1 MTERSEILME
11 PAVEQF
17 VERMGL
23 FFEDDGHPRIAGRM
37 FGFMLLSPE
46 PCSLDDLAEQ
56 LQVSKASVST
66 NARLLEAWGAVE
78 RVARPGDRRDYYQT
92 AEDMP
97 VRMLERRLE
106 RIHSM
111 RILVQEGRQAISG
124 MHPRVAER
132 MRMYQV
138 IHEHAASN
146 IADALQQLRS
156 CIQQGGRVESPEHMA
171 P

>member
-1 MTERSEILME
+1 MTERSQILMD
-11 PAVEQF
+11 PAVEHF

-37 FGFMLLSPE
+37 FAFLLLSSE

-92 AEDMP
+92 ADDIH
-97 VRMLERRLE
+97 VRMLERRLD
-106 RIHSM
+106 RIQSM
-111 RILVQEGRQAISG
+111 RELVQEGRQAISG
-124 MHPRVAER
+124 LEPSVAER
-132 MRMYQV
+132 MRVYQV
-138 IHEHAASN
+138 IHEHAAAN
-146 IADALQQLRS
+146 IAEALRQLRS
-156 CIQQGGRVESPEHMA
+156 CMRQGERVESPEHD
-171 P
+171 PS

>member
-1 MTERSEILME
+1 
-11 PAVEQF
+11 
-17 VERMGL
+17 
-23 FFEDDGHPRIAGRM
+23 
-37 FGFMLLSPE
+37 
-46 PCSLDDLAEQ
+46 
-56 LQVSKASVST
+56 
-66 NARLLEAWGAVE
+66 
-78 RVARPGDRRDYYQT
+78 
-92 AEDMP
+92 
-97 VRMLERRLE
+97 MLERRLE

-156 CIQQGGRVESPEHMA
+156 CIQQGDALNLPSIWLHRKCLPGR
-171 P
+171 

>member
-1 MTERSEILME
+1 MTERSEILMD

-37 FGFMLLSPE
+37 FAFLLLSPE
-46 PCSLDDLAEQ
+46 PCSLDNLAEQ

-92 AEDMP
+92 AEDIH

-106 RIHSM
+106 RIQSM
-111 RILVQEGRQAISG
+111 RELVQDGRQAISG
-124 MHPRVAER
+124 LDSKVAER
-132 MRMYQV
+132 MRVYQV
-138 IHEHAASN
+138 IHEHAAAN
-146 IADALQQLRS
+146 IAEALRQLRS
-156 CIQQGGRVESPEHMA
+156 CMQQGGRVESPGHTA
-171 P
+171 S

>member
-1 MTERSEILME
+1 MTERSILMN
-11 PAVEQF
+11 PPVEHF

-46 PCSLDDLAEQ
+46 PCSLDDLAKQ

-92 AEDMP
+92 AEDIH

-106 RIHSM
+106 RIQRM
-111 RILVQEGRQAISG
+111 RELVQEGRQAIFG
-124 MHPRVAER
+124 LDPRVAER
-132 MRMYQV
+132 MRIYQV
-138 IHEHAASN
+138 IHEHAAAN
-146 IADALQQLRS
+146 ISEAVRQLRI
-156 CIQQGGRVESPEHMA
+156 CMQQGGRLESPKQN
-171 P
+171 PS

>member
-66 NARLLEAWGAVE
+66 
-78 RVARPGDRRDYYQT
+78 
-92 AEDMP
+92 
-97 VRMLERRLE
+97 
-106 RIHSM
+106 
-111 RILVQEGRQAISG
+111 
-124 MHPRVAER
+124 
-132 MRMYQV
+132 
-138 IHEHAASN
+138 
-146 IADALQQLRS
+146 
-156 CIQQGGRVESPEHMA
+156 
-171 P
+171 